1 MILNLSK
8 KVLSWYLI
16 RRQIHIFKRIRESN
30 FRESFDYPKIYN
42 RYSYHKNENNYS
54 ITQNTFEKFVIR
66 RFNIKNIISLSLFPS
81 HHRQISV
88 YTNWRVSRAF
98 FGERINEQIIEIE
111 GMPADYC
118 APSLIRGRNVS
129 FVLITFNL
137 LWLVLNRRKLHG
149 IAAALFAVET
159 GIPNVWIQTRDGH
172 LLSPLPPLQ
181 VIRSKMRF
189 PALRA
194 IDSVDEYAYQLRKFL
209 RER

>member
-16 RRQIHIFKRIRESN
+16 RRHIFKRIRESN

-54 ITQNTFEKFVIR
+54 ITKQFWKIR
-66 RFNIKNIISLSLFPS
+66 HTTIYISLSLFLFPS